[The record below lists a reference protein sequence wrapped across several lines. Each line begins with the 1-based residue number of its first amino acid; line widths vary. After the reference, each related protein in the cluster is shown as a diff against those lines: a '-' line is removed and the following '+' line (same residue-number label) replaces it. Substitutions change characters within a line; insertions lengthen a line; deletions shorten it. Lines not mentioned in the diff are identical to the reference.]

1 MISLPPE
8 PSDLSAGEVIKLPY
22 ITVTINIYIW
32 RYELV
37 CMPHGQDV
45 EGENDPEST
54 SEYECLRCGTLV
66 EAKSHPRTCD
76 CGGEFQNR
84 AKSLE

>member
-1 MISLPPE
+1 MV
-8 PSDLSAGEVIKLPY
+8 ACPY
-22 ITVTINIYIW
+22 ILITINTLLLGLHDYD
-32 RYELV
+32 
-37 CMPHGQDV
+37 MPHGQDV

-54 SEYECLRCGTLV
+54 SEYECLQCGRIV
-66 EAKSHPRTCD
+66 EAKSHPRQCE